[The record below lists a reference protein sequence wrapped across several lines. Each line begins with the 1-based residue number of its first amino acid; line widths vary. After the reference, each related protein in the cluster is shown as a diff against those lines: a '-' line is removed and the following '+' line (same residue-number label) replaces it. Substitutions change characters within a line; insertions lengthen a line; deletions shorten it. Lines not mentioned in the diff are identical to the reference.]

1 MKFGMIAILAI
12 VIGFFYLVYKG
23 VEISAQ
29 EDRDC
34 RAKGGYALME
44 RGVFQDCLK
53 GIEVI
58 K

>member
-1 MKFGMIAILAI
+1 MKFGMMAMPVT

-29 EDRDC
+29 EARDC
-34 RAKGGYALME
+34 RVKGGYALME

-53 GIEVI
+53 GVEVI